1 VNLFSIVGL
10 QESYLDDP
18 CVVWIQLIKYRID
31 FLIRE
36 EPVLR
41 ASHIIEELNETFSCA
56 KIVKFGRVIGI
67 SL

>member
-1 VNLFSIVGL
+1 MNLFPIVGL

-18 CVVWIQLIKYRID
+18 GVVWVQLIKDRID
-31 FLIRE
+31 FLIGE

-41 ASHIIEELNETFSCA
+41 ASHIIEEFDETLSSA
-56 KIVKFGRVIGI
+56 EIVKLCWVKGI